1 MKAAIIVIS
10 YNHFL
15 FTKACIDSIVY
26 NTDINDYEL
35 CLVDNGSVDETK
47 EWANKLCDE
56 GIIDKFISNDK
67 NVGACKASNQGTEWA
82 LPNINLTH
90 IVVMANDHILTNNWL
105 TYIFNS
111 PYDCTIPFVFHSV
124 TEVRSLYPKIGYFVE
139 KYKPLRIKHL
149 QVDNEEKMEL
159 VLGETYGDFDV
170 FLKNYH
176 LDNIGTPY
184 IKTKRIL
191 WPGLIV
197 YKREV
202 LESVGL
208 KDEEFLKYDLA
219 SYADID
225 HYLRVYLA
233 GFSSGVS
240 MLSYVHHWGSIT
252 TRKLGL
258 SQDVGGYKNN
268 ENKAYKYFVEKWNAD
283 PHDLSYYIK

>member
-15 FTKACIDSIVY
+15 FTKACIESILS
-26 NTDINDYEL
+26 NTAREDYEL
-35 CLVDNGSVDETK
+35 CLVDNGSEDETK
-47 EWANKLCDE
+47 DWANKLCDA
-56 GIIDKFISNDK
+56 GVIDHFISNAE

-82 LPNINLTH
+82 LSNINLTH
-90 IVVMANDHILTNNWL
+90 IVVMANDHLLTNNWL
-105 TYIFNS
+105 TYIFDS

-124 TEVRSLYPKIGYFVE
+124 VEVRALYPKIGHFVE
-139 KYKPLRIKHL
+139 KYKPLRVKYL
-149 QVDNEEKMEL
+149 QVDDEEKMEL
-159 VLGETYGDFDV
+159 VLRETYGDLDV
-170 FLKNYH
+170 FLKNYR
-176 LDNIGTPY
+176 LDNVMTPY

-191 WPGLIV
+191 WPGLII

-202 LESVGL
+202 LEEVGL

-219 SYADID
+219 SYSDID

-258 SQDVGGYKNN
+258 SQDKGGYVNN
-268 ENKAYKYFVEKWNAD
+268 ENAAYGYFVKKWATD
-283 PHDLSYYIK
+283 PHDLSDYIK